1 LDSGILIL
9 DLSRMENTSVDYKF
23 KDTIILGEGNPNP
36 QRNAIVYSEFDAR
49 APIMHAYPGSIDG
62 HMPDP
67 MP

>member
-1 LDSGILIL
+1 
-9 DLSRMENTSVDYKF
+9 MENTSVDYKS
-23 KDTIILGEGNPNP
+23 KNAIILGEGNPNP